1 MMMAPVIEVFSSIQ
15 GEGLFI
21 GKRQIFIRF
30 AGCNLDCK
38 YCDTNKSKTISSG
51 IKTSIKDLHAKVSDL
66 ITPDF
71 HAISFTGGEPLL
83 QADYIKKFHEMKD
96 YPMLLETNG
105 TLPNQVKKIAKFVDY
120 ASVDIKLP
128 EHFEV
133 GNHEDIISHEIESAN
148 ILISRRAKVYCK
160 AVVLPETKVETIV
173 NISER
178 IHNEIKDSSKIS
190 LIIQP
195 SSPISEW
202 GKHTQKLF
210 KMSEIVGKN
219 LDVRV
224 IPQIH
229 TILDIR

>member
-1 MMMAPVIEVFSSIQ
+1 MNAPIIEVFSSIQ

-38 YCDTNKSKTISSG
+38 YCDTNKSKTTSSG
-51 IKTSIKDLHAKVSDL
+51 KQTSLEELHMQVNDLM
-66 ITPDF
+66 TPDF

-83 QADYIKKFHEMKD
+83 QADFIKKFHEMKD

-105 TLPNQVKKIAKFVDY
+105 TLPNQVKKIANYTDY

-128 EHFEV
+128 EHFES
-133 GNHEDIISHEIESAN
+133 GDSGDIVSHEIESAN
-148 ILISRRAKVYCK
+148 ILISKGAKVYCK

-190 LIIQP
+190 LILQP

-210 KMSEIVGKN
+210 KMSEMVGKN

>member
-1 MMMAPVIEVFSSIQ
+1 MKAPIIEVFSSIQ

-38 YCDTNKSKTISSG
+38 YCDTNKSKTTSSG
-51 IKTSIKDLHAKVSDL
+51 VETSLEELHAKVSDL
-66 ITPDF
+66 VTPDF

-83 QADYIKKFHEMKD
+83 QADYIKRFHEIHD

-105 TLPNQVKKIAKFVDY
+105 TLPKQVEKIADYVDY

-128 EHFEV
+128 EHFES
-133 GNHEDIISHEIESAN
+133 GNNGNIISREIESAN
-148 ILISRRAKVYCK
+148 ILISRGAKVYCK

-178 IHNEIKDSSKIS
+178 IRNEIKDSSKMS

-202 GKHTQKLF
+202 GKNIEKLF
-210 KMSEIVGKN
+210 KMSEIVGIN

>member
-1 MMMAPVIEVFSSIQ
+1 MKAPIIEVFSSIQ

-38 YCDTNKSKTISSG
+38 YCDTNNSKTTSSG
-51 IKTSIKDLHAKVSDL
+51 IKTSLEDLHTKVSNL

-83 QADYIKKFHEMKD
+83 QADYIKKFHEIKD

-105 TLPNQVKKIAKFVDY
+105 TLPKQVKKIAKYVDY

-128 EHFEV
+128 EHFES
-133 GNHEDIISHEIESAN
+133 GNSDDVVSREIESAN
-148 ILISRRAKVYCK
+148 ILISRGAKVYCK
-160 AVVLPETKVETIV
+160 AVVLPETKVETIA
-173 NISER
+173 NISKR
-178 IHNEIKDSSKIS
+178 IHNEIKDSSKTS

-202 GKHTQKLF
+202 GKYTQKLF
-210 KMSEIVGKN
+210 EMSEIVGEN
-219 LDVRV
+219 LDIRV

>member
-1 MMMAPVIEVFSSIQ
+1 MKAPIIEVFSSIQ

-38 YCDTNKSKTISSG
+38 YCDTNNSKNSSSG
-51 IKTSIKDLHAKVSDL
+51 ILTSLDELHDKINDLM
-66 ITPDF
+66 TPDF

-83 QADYIKKFHEMKD
+83 QADYIKKFHEIKD

-105 TLPNQVKKIAKFVDY
+105 TLPKQVKKIANYVDY

-128 EHFEV
+128 EHFEDD
-133 GNHEDIISHEIESAN
+133 NAEDIISHEIESTN
-148 ILISRRAKVYCK
+148 ILISRGAKVYCK
-160 AVVLPETKVETIV
+160 AVVLPNTEMDTIV

-178 IHNEIKDSSKIS
+178 IHSEIEDSSKIS

-202 GKHTQKLF
+202 GKNTQKLF
-210 KMSEIVGKN
+210 KMSEIVGVN